1 MILSGKEEEG
11 FRLKCAFV
19 GGFADAGF
27 AEKNRLAALGDGLA
41 DGGEFFES
49 LDHDRRTLEIRSG

>member
-1 MILSGKEEEG
+1 MVLGGEEVEG

-27 AEKNRLAALGDGLA
+27 AEKDRLATLSDGLA

-49 LDHDRRTLEIRSG
+49 LDHDRRTLEMRSG